1 MASSIETSTLCTD
14 DSVRQGLKRLR
25 RQNAVPLDLNII
37 KMAKLAKDVTPPTPQ
52 DEETRL
58 QWPSPTKRSSQSPP
72 PTVSPLTEGYDE
84 AGCKPTHDETEVIW
98 VLDSDE
104 EAELETPSVNARR
117 PDVVAPKVSRHIK
130 RRNPRCQP
138 KRLFEKGIVVD
149 EVQTTTTEH
158 EKKLQ
163 RLAKN
168 VICQELWHII
178 KQKCD
183 DLCYGCSVDHPSQIE
198 HDWCLMATDDERL
211 AMFLDDSVRN
221 LDIEHIFK
229 TKYLVECRAMKINM
243 PPEELWISYYCVHW
257 VLRENVDLLRRI
269 MLRISNND

>member
-37 KMAKLAKDVTPPTPQ
+37 KMAKLGKGVTPPTPQ
-52 DEETRL
+52 DEEIRL

-72 PTVSPLTEGYDE
+72 PTVSPLTEDYDE

-104 EAELETPSVNARR
+104 EAELETPIVNVPQ
-117 PDVVAPKVSRHIK
+117 PDIEAPKVSRHIK

-138 KRLFEKGIVVD
+138 KRLFEQGIVVD

-158 EKKLQ
+158 EKTLQ

-168 VICQELWHII
+168 VICQELWHTI
-178 KQKCD
+178 KQKCN

-221 LDIEHIFK
+221 WTLNIF
-229 TKYLVECRAMKINM
+229 LRPNIWLNV
-243 PPEELWISYYCVHW
+243 VH
-257 VLRENVDLLRRI
+257 
-269 MLRISNND
+269 

>member
-37 KMAKLAKDVTPPTPQ
+37 KMAKLGKDVTPPTPQ

-104 EAELETPSVNARR
+104 EAELETPIGNVRQ
-117 PDVVAPKVSRHIK
+117 PDVEAPKVSRHIK

-158 EKKLQ
+158 EKTLQ

-168 VICQELWHII
+168 VICQELWHTI
-178 KQKCD
+178 KQKCN

-229 TKYLVECRAMKINM
+229 TKYLVECRALKINM